1 MQLLTYLLLVATESK
16 IKRLM
21 EDEFGLTSKVKEQ
34 VRSNFLII
42 WFATL
47 SLFADILKDF
57 QNFLGRVG

>member
-1 MQLLTYLLLVATESK
+1 MHLLTYLLLAATESK

-57 QNFLGRVG
+57 QIFLGRVG

>member
-1 MQLLTYLLLVATESK
+1 
-16 IKRLM
+16 M

-57 QNFLGRVG
+57 QIFLGRVG